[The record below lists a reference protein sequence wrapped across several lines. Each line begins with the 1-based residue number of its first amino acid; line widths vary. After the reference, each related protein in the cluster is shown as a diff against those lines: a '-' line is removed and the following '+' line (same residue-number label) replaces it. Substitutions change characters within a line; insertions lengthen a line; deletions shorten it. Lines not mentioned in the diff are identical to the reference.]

1 MQALHCSTEFFLTN
15 FKNDWARCYE
25 KLIAQ
30 TGVNVFVESGTYLGD
45 TSQKAAGYFQEIH
58 TVELNEI
65 FYEQSTSYLKTYSNV
80 TVYHGNTID
89 HFPKILLD
97 LEKRG
102 KKALF
107 WLDGHY
113 MTSMQEEHVADRPE
127 AEYTPIMKELSFI
140 CQQCADPVILRAYP
154 KIN

>member
-1 MQALHCSTEFFLTN
+1 MPLTRR
-15 FKNDWARCYE
+15 FSLSASSRVSF
-25 KLIAQ
+25 
-30 TGVNVFVESGTYLGD
+30 TFS
-45 TSQKAAGYFQEIH
+45 S
-58 TVELNEI
+58 
-65 FYEQSTSYLKTYSNV
+65 KTYSNV